1 MIFDDILGLVGNVES
16 WAEAQWHQR
25 VVQIS
30 VYSGL
35 VFYLLSNKEVFAFV
49 ERTLPF
55 KVPSGSLPILHAVVA
70 GFAMY
75 FGTRFVLDPLVK
87 RVTDSVHKAGQVGVE
102 KHAVESFVNRKAAAA
117 KRGAKKATKAPTKR
131 AAPKRR

>member
-16 WAEAQWHQR
+16 WAEGQWHQR

-35 VFYLLSNKEVFAFV
+35 VFYLLSNKDVFGFV

-55 KVPSGSLPILHAVVA
+55 KVPSGSLPIFHAVVA
-70 GFAMY
+70 GLAMY
-75 FGTRFVLDPLVK
+75 FGTRFVLDPLMK
-87 RVTDSVHKAGQVGVE
+87 RITDSVHKAGQVGAE
-102 KHAVESFVNRKAAAA
+102 KHAVESFVNRKAAA
-117 KRGAKKATKAPTKR
+117 KRGAKKPIKR

>member
-16 WAEAQWHQR
+16 WAEGQWHQR

-35 VFYLLSNKEVFAFV
+35 VFYLLSNKDVFGFV
-49 ERTLPF
+49 ERTIPF
-55 KVPSGSLPILHAVVA
+55 KVPSGSLPIFHAVVA

-87 RVTDSVHKAGQVGVE
+87 RVTDSVHKAGQVGAE
-102 KHAVESFVNRKAAAA
+102 KHAVESFVNRKAAA
-117 KRGAKKATKAPTKR
+117 KRGAKKPTKR